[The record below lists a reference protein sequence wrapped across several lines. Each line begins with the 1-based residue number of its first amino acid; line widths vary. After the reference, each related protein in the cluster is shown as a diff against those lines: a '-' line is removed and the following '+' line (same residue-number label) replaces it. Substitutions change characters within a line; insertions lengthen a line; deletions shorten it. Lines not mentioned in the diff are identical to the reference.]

1 MAASVEA
8 RISLITQSVRSLSTS
23 SSEYSWSESRLNS
36 EDLNSTPCHALP
48 ETRDKQ
54 SVGFVPEEGRNF
66 FAPKSNISVSVP
78 DDRYAVS
85 NGSGYAVLI
94 CWDEYAVL
102 DRELDTQYPMELD
115 TPYSIV
121 DQNSVWKS
129 VEYGVSNELDTAY
142 WGFLGVGTTFDIF
155 QNIILIPYLEYDV
168 LSPLDTAYWS
178 LFLCGLLVSAGTD
191 MPYLFYGYGVL
202 VFRTMQADENHEYP
216 SLISSFYDTHTHE
229 GVWAQESARLQY
241 EEMIKLRDLGANTPT
256 EVPYTEEQILPL
268 IIKGKQR
275 DHILGRG
282 RQVARRGKTQ
292 IFGTQ
297 PRDRLGCGRARG
309 GSGSGGGADDH
320 EGGDED
326 VRGDDDED
334 CCAAAVILA
343 ADDMLS
349 GKVFPKLTLIDMVNT
364 FLDDMSWGKRFSTV
378 SSSIPAS
385 YYRAIGESW
394 RKEHVLEHK
403 RRSSR
408 KSTESDIS
416 TPYHSRQMRPSLLQE
431 MDNPD
436 ITMKEYVQHETE
448 KALRNNR
455 VYNRETAKYGKINYI
470 GDINYLRFFKT
481 KFPAIIY
488 DDALKL
494 ELDFSFEPT
503 LSSQHV
509 DEVNWKKET
518 SLSEYEDEK
527 YYVMS
532 KRKALKK

>member
-1 MAASVEA
+1 MD
-8 RISLITQSVRSLSTS
+8 SLSTF
-23 SSEYSWSESRLNS
+23 ESVLAFRR
-36 EDLNSTPCHALP
+36 ST
-48 ETRDKQ
+48 K
-54 SVGFVPEEGRNF
+54 VVRN
-66 FAPKSNISVSVP
+66 V
-78 DDRYAVS
+78 
-85 NGSGYAVLI
+85 VLL
-94 CWDEYAVL
+94 C
-102 DRELDTQYPMELD
+102 RE
-115 TPYSIV
+115 
-121 DQNSVWKS
+121 
-129 VEYGVSNELDTAY
+129 
-142 WGFLGVGTTFDIF
+142 
-155 QNIILIPYLEYDV
+155 
-168 LSPLDTAYWS
+168 
-178 LFLCGLLVSAGTD
+178 
-191 MPYLFYGYGVL
+191 
-202 VFRTMQADENHEYP
+202 MQADENHEYP

-256 EVPYTEEQILPL
+256 KVPYIEEQILPL
-268 IIKGKQR
+268 VIKGKQR
-275 DHILGRG
+275 DHIPGRERDRLGRG
-282 RQVARRGKTQ
+282 RAG
-292 IFGTQ
+292 
-297 PRDRLGCGRARG
+297 G

-326 VRGDDDED
+326 VSRDDDED

-494 ELDFSFEPT
+494 ELDFSSEPT

-527 YYVMS
+527 YNVMS